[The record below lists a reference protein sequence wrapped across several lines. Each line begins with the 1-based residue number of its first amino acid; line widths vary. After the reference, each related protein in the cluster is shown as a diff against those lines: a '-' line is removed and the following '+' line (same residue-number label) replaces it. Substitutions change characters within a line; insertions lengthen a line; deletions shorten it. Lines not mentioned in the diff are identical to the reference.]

1 MYNGFFLKG
10 NQFFKDNMYNEAIQC
25 YTKAIEIEPEN
36 HVYPANRAMA
46 LMKQEKYA
54 AAELD
59 CSLSL
64 NLDSKY
70 VKAIHRRATCR
81 QKLKKFEEAK
91 KDLEA
96 LLKLEPNNKLAQ
108 TELNQVLQLIDSRQL
123 VFPVNKR
130 EQDKSKKELKR
141 ILIEEIND
149 DSTERAVVEKQQEE
163 IKQRM
168 EFNSADEKLFD
179 LTKISTPDKPKIEE
193 ISEAFEEKVSIKKTI
208 EPVVEKAC
216 EPKKPSVIITKKV
229 IPEVPKNGYQFRKDW
244 QLLSSNYEDLEAY
257 FKQIP
262 QKQYSNLFMN
272 GLESDYLSKI
282 LIMFKNLYLK

>member
-1 MYNGFFLKG
+1 MTIPLQKG
-10 NQFFKDNMYNEAIQC
+10 NQFFKDNMFNEAIQC
-25 YTKAIEIEPEN
+25 YTKAIEMEPYN

-64 NLDSKY
+64 SLDPKY

-81 QKLKKFEEAK
+81 RKLKKFEEAK

-108 TELNQVLQLIDSRQL
+108 TEMNQVLQLIDTRQL
-123 VFPVNKR
+123 VFPVNKK

-149 DSTERAVVEKQQEE
+149 DSAERAVVEKQQEE

-168 EFNSADEKLFD
+168 QFNSADEKLFD
-179 LTKISTPDKPKIEE
+179 VTKKSMSDKPKIEE
-193 ISEAFEEKVSIKKTI
+193 ISETFEKKVSIKKTI
-208 EPVVEKAC
+208 GPVVEKAS
-216 EPKKPSVIITKKV
+216 KPIVSIAKKV

-244 QLLSSNYEDLEAY
+244 QLLSSNSEDLETY
-257 FKQIP
+257 FKKIP

-282 LIMFKNLYLK
+282 LVMFKNLYLK